1 MKRIIAY
8 FYAGIILVLPLGLLL
23 FILSWLV
30 KIFKN
35 VSSAV
40 GLKTVIFSLIAR
52 LPLPSFLSV
61 AGEWL
66 LIVIA
71 ITVILVFLGWF
82 SSRVGRRII
91 EFLERAIKKIPLAGS
106 LYFTFRETTKLI
118 FEEKKAFKEVVR
130 VQVLE
135 GIQTI
140 GFVVQKKDAKVVVFI
155 PFVPNPLT
163 GVTVIVDS
171 SQIIPTSLTVEE
183 GMRWVISFGAFPDIL
198 KSDFP

>member
-1 MKRIIAY
+1 MKRIRAY

-40 GLKTVIFSLIAR
+40 GLKTIIFSLIAR

-61 AGEWL
+61 VGEWL
-66 LIVIA
+66 LIAIT

-82 SSRVGRRII
+82 SSKIGKRII
-91 EFLERAIKKIPLAGS
+91 ELLERAIKKIPLVGS

-135 GIQTI
+135 GIQSI

-198 KSDFP
+198 KSDST

>member
-35 VSSAV
+35 ISSAV
-40 GLKTVIFSLIAR
+40 GLKAVIFSLIAR
-52 LPLPSFLSV
+52 LSLPSFLL
-61 AGEWL
+61 ATGEWL
-66 LIVIA
+66 LITIS
-71 ITVILVFLGWF
+71 IIVILVFLGWF
-82 SSRVGRRII
+82 SSRIGRRII
-91 EFLERAIKKIPLAGS
+91 EFLERAIKKIPLVGS

-135 GIQTI
+135 GIQSI
-140 GFVVQKKDAKVVVFI
+140 GFVVQKKDAKVVVFV

-163 GVTVIVDS
+163 GITVIVDS
-171 SQIIPTSLTVEE
+171 SLIIPTSLSVEE
-183 GMRWVISFGAFPDIL
+183 GMKWVISFGTFPDIL
-198 KSDFP
+198 SKSR

>member
-1 MKRIIAY
+1 MKRIITY

-66 LIVIA
+66 LIAIT

-82 SSRVGRRII
+82 SSKTGRRII
-91 EFLERAIKKIPLAGS
+91 ELSERAIKKIPLVGS
-106 LYFTFRETTKLI
+106 FYFTFRETTKLI

-135 GIQTI
+135 GIQAM

-163 GVTVIVDS
+163 GVTVVVDS
-171 SQIIPTSLTVEE
+171 IDIIPTSLSVEE

-198 KSDFP
+198 KSDSP

>member
-1 MKRIIAY
+1 MKRIKAY

-30 KIFKN
+30 KIFKDI
-35 VSSAV
+35 SSAV

-52 LPLPSFLSV
+52 LPLPSFLL
-61 AGEWL
+61 ATGEWL
-66 LIVIA
+66 LIVIT
-71 ITVILVFLGWF
+71 ITVILIFLGWF
-82 SSRVGRRII
+82 SSKIGRRII
-91 EFLERAIKKIPLAGS
+91 EFLERAIKKIPLVGS
-106 LYFTFRETTKLI
+106 LYFTFRETIKLTLK
-118 FEEKKAFKEVVR
+118 ERKAFKEVVR

-135 GIQTI
+135 GIQAI

-163 GVTVIVDS
+163 GITVVVDS
-171 SQIIPTSLTVEE
+171 IEIIPTSLSVEE

-198 KSDFP
+198 SKSR